1 MENAHTEC
9 QEISQNREIMLLMFE
24 FLSWFGNNNV
34 SFLAKFLY
42 HFCIIRDG
50 DAACEGVCPN
60 NS

>member
-1 MENAHTEC
+1 MH
-9 QEISQNREIMLLMFE
+9 LMFE
-24 FLSWFGNNNV
+24 FLTWFGNNNV

-42 HFCIIRDG
+42 NFCIIRDG